1 MIRKAMGEIEG
12 PVHAAGHYIYPG
24 YMIKGRQKN
33 LLIEAGVN
41 ILGPAYLKAIQSFF
55 GGSNLLD
62 CCFVTQSHYDHLGAL
77 PYLKRAIPQLSIGGS
92 PRVAPL
98 LQKEKV
104 ISTMNFLSAQL
115 WEYFKDEISPC
126 SENIEITP
134 FEVDLELKDG
144 DVIDL
149 GGLQCEVYETPGHT
163 RDHLS
168 FFIPELLILFP
179 GEALGNPAGDGT
191 QVKVEFV
198 TSYTDYVNSIQKLKA
213 LNPKTIA
220 MSHMYV
226 YSGDDSAL
234 FIDRTIKATVD
245 YRDLIET
252 YLNEAH
258 GDIEAA
264 SNMMVKVEYDQKGEV
279 LMERNAYL
287 ANLNAQI
294 KAVHTAAESAD
305 G

>member
-12 PVHAAGHYIYPG
+12 PIQAAGHYIYPG
-24 YMIKGRQKN
+24 YMIKGGQKN

-41 ILGPAYLKAIQSFF
+41 ILGPAYLKEIQSFF
-55 GGSNLLD
+55 GGTHLLD
-62 CCFVTQSHYDHLGAL
+62 YSFVTQSHYDHLGAL
-77 PYLKRAIPQLSIGGS
+77 PYLKRAIPEVIIGAS

-104 ISTMNFLSAQL
+104 ISTMNFFSAQL
-115 WEYFKDEISPC
+115 WDYFKKEMSPC
-126 SENIEITP
+126 SENIGITP
-134 FEVDLELKDG
+134 FPVDLELKEG

-149 GGLQCEVYETPGHT
+149 GELHCEVYETPGHT

-168 FFIPELLILFP
+168 FFIPELSMLFP
-179 GEALGNPAGDGT
+179 GEALGNPAGDGA

-198 TSYTDYVNSIQKLKA
+198 TSYTDYVNSMKKLEA
-213 LNPKTIA
+213 LQPKTIA

-226 YSGDDSAL
+226 YSEDDAAL
-234 FIDRTIKATVD
+234 FMNRSIKATVD

-258 GDIEAA
+258 GDLESACE
-264 SNMMVKVEYDQKGEV
+264 MMVKVEYDQKGEV
-279 LMERNAYL
+279 LMERNAYI

-294 KAVHTAAESAD
+294 KAVHAAA
-305 G
+305 